1 MESSNFEQVLKNMEV
16 SFPIFPT
23 TPPKSTS
30 PTKINFIAS
39 SIPLFDARMMN
50 LIFLI
55 VGASLN
61 ILIISV
67 IVFKSSMRTSMN
79 LYIVSFACSNLV
91 ILIEPLEETL
101 RWFFNVNM
109 KLNMDYVCLI
119 NFDVSVITIV
129 ILKFMLYITIFEQQ
143 ISFGHML
150 MKRFTTLKG
159 ILLIWCSCIISL
171 AIGLHIY
178 DFFEG
183 DMADIY
189 VWTTI
194 MFIFMPFIIFLAMD
208 SLILYELTIL
218 KMIEGS
224 WRRRYLRNYVMLVIV
239 AIAFFLIRTPYR
251 LARAINFIEPKALCC
266 TDGKREV
273 LYFMAKTF
281 PIIFSL
287 IYISSS
293 IEFQKAFQVRFQRI
307 LRRLV
312 KYAQS

>member
-1 MESSNFEQVLKNMEV
+1 MESRNLEQTLKNMEV

-23 TPPKSTS
+23 TQPKSTS
-30 PTKINFIAS
+30 PTKINLIVS
-39 SIPLFDARMMN
+39 SIPLFDARIMN

-61 ILIISV
+61 LLIISV

-91 ILIEPLEETL
+91 ILIEPLEEIL

-189 VWTTI
+189 VWSTI
-194 MFIFMPFIIFLAMD
+194 MFIVMPFIIFLAID
-208 SLILYELTIL
+208 SLILYELMIL

-224 WRRRYLRNYVMLVIV
+224 WRRKYLRNYVMLVIV

-266 TDGKREV
+266 TDSKREV

-293 IEFQKAFQVRFQRI
+293 IEFQKAFQVCFQRI
-307 LRRLV
+307 LR
-312 KYAQS
+312 